1 MVLIHSNGM
10 SFIENLLE
18 LNSTAAYLYQSVLL
32 DEMFESRKGK
42 PSTRPIKGF
51 GTPAFALNYNGCTP
65 FNTKKLLPVCYRL
78 NWNASGNDSI
88 N

>member
-1 MVLIHSNGM
+1 M

-65 FNTKKLLPVCYRL
+65 FKTKNLLPVCY
-78 NWNASGNDSI
+78 
-88 N
+88 

>member
-42 PSTRPIKGF
+42 PIKGF
-51 GTPAFALNYNGCTP
+51 ETPVFALNYNGCTP
-65 FNTKKLLPVCYRL
+65 FNTKKLLPVCYRF

-88 N
+88 NKI